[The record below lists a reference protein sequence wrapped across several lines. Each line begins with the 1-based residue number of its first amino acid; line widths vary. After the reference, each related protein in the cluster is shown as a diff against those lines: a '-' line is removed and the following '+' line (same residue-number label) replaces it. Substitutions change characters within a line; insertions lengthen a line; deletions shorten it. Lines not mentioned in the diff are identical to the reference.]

1 MHMLGYVLRRNLPSR
16 SRIEELRTMRRPRR
30 YIAGHWITVFRP
42 ILRYSRSR
50 DAYILRAVGGSRGP
64 VLRIDRRVR
73 RKHGFDGVD
82 RRGRAS
88 IA

>member
-1 MHMLGYVLRRNLPSR
+1 M
-16 SRIEELRTMRRPRR
+16 
-30 YIAGHWITVFRP
+30 
-42 ILRYSRSR
+42 LRYSRSR

-64 VLRIDRRVR
+64 VLRVDRRVR
-73 RKHGFDGVD
+73 RERGFDGVD